1 MNAKEILLQ
10 EIRPTFALNDSKFVT
25 QSIPTVPCV
34 MCNGH
39 KEYGNLIK
47 IYGKQVINKKFRISL
62 YIVYFIITIW
72 R

>member
-25 QSIPTVPCV
+25 QSIPAVPCI

-47 IYGKQVINKKFRISL
+47 IYGKQVINK
-62 YIVYFIITIW
+62 
-72 R
+72 